1 MINACSYGDESESN
15 LRREQTMFRDLF
27 PLTGEGRDVAPGRP
41 AAPVARAGA
50 ILILLLLPPGSIPS
64 TEILAHWRAA
74 APPVRSGSFSGDNSF
89 GEDREVLRR
98 NNPGH
103 EHPASRSFF
112 DGGDPADANSARAQ
126 GETLTRLRVTV
137 TDENGV
143 AVTSARVILTH
154 TASRAVFR
162 GESDYSGKREFTDL
176 PPGIYQLRVE
186 KEGFYVVTLDDVRP
200 DHTSQVEIVLTHVQE
215 FVEEMDVVY
224 SPPAIDPTKTSA
236 GRTLESREILTVP
249 YPVTRDI
256 RYALP
261 LMPGIVR
268 DETGQIHLSGSA
280 SSQTL
285 YQLDGFRVAN
295 PATGQLDLRVS
306 VDAVRSVDVHSARY
320 ATEYGRAS
328 GGVVTLM
335 TGMGDDRYRFSATDF
350 IPSFQNRKGFHIN
363 NWTPRATVSGPLR
376 RKQAWFYEALDGE
389 YDLAIVRELPPGADR
404 NSRWRVSNLIK
415 GQVNISSSHILTASV
430 LVNRSHSPRAG
441 LSPFVPPEATV
452 RQEQTVSFLAFKDQF
467 STRSGWLLDVG
478 GAASWFHTADVPH
491 GSQHYVIRPDGVS
504 GNFFR
509 RSDDRARRFQGLA
522 HLFLPPCLWY
532 GRHELKMGVDI
543 EAIRFERAVER
554 HPIVIFRRDGTL
566 ARRVTFE
573 NRPPFA
579 RNNVLVSAYLQDRWP
594 VQDRWVIEMGGR
606 VDWDQILR
614 QVLVSPRLA
623 TSYLVRRETKITAG
637 VGLFSDASLLVL
649 LARPHEGTRRDL
661 FYAEDGRTLRLPP
674 VETAFAATEH
684 ELKVPRTWQWS
695 VGLEQ
700 KLPASIYLQFEV
712 LRKRGATGWAFV
724 NQPDGVSRLLVL
736 RPMRHDRYDA
746 VQVSL
751 RRTFARGSTIFV
763 AYTRS
768 AARSDAVLDYSLDT
782 FTFSPQAGGPLPW
795 DTPNRLV
802 CWGWMPVG
810 KGFDLAYSL
819 EWRDGFP
826 FSVVNEDQH
835 LVGAPNGRRFPAYFS
850 LNLHVER
857 RFHLFGFQWALR
869 AGFNN
874 LTGRDNPTVVNN
886 NQDAP
891 GFLTFSGRQGRT
903 FTGRIRFLGRK

>member
-1 MINACSYGDESESN
+1 M
-15 LRREQTMFRDLF
+15 LWDLF
-27 PLTGEGRDVAPGRP
+27 PPTGERRDVASGWP
-41 AAPVARAGA
+41 AAPVARAGV
-50 ILILLLLPPGSIPS
+50 ILIFFILLPGSFPSRQIQAQSPGAEAS
-64 TEILAHWRAA
+64 A
-74 APPVRSGSFSGDNSF
+74 RSGSFRNSL
-89 GEDREVLRR
+89 GEDRGVLRR
-98 NNPGH
+98 NDPGRD
-103 EHPASRSFF
+103 HPASRSLF
-112 DGGDPADANSARAQ
+112 DGRDREDANSARAQ
-126 GETLTRLRVTV
+126 RETLARLRVTV

-143 AVTSARVILTH
+143 VVTSARIILTH
-154 TASRAVFR
+154 AASRAVFR
-162 GESDYSGKREFTDL
+162 GESDYSGRREFTEL
-176 PPGIYQLRVE
+176 PPGVYQLRVE
-186 KEGFYVVTLDDVRP
+186 KEGFYVVTLDDVHP
-200 DHTSQVEIVLTHVQE
+200 DQTPHVEITLTHVQE
-215 FVEEMDVVY
+215 FVEEMDVTY

-249 YPVTRDI
+249 HPVTRDI

-261 LMPGIVR
+261 LIPGIVQ

-285 YQLDGFRVAN
+285 YQLDGFRVAD

-306 VDAVRSVDVHSARY
+306 VDAVRSVDVQSSRY
-320 ATEYGRAS
+320 AAEYGRAS

-350 IPSFQNRKGFHIN
+350 IPSFQNRKGLHIN
-363 NWTPRATVSGPLR
+363 NWTPRATLSGPLR
-376 RKQAWFYEALDGE
+376 KRRAWFYEALDGE
-389 YDLAIVRELPPGADR
+389 YDLAIVKELPPGADR

-415 GQVNISSSHILTASV
+415 GQVTISSGHILTAAV
-430 LVNRSHSPRAG
+430 LVNQSRSPRAG
-441 LSPFVPPEATV
+441 LSPLVPLEATV
-452 RQEQTVSFLAFKDQF
+452 RQEQTVSFLALKDQF

-478 GAASWFHTADVPH
+478 FAASWFHAADAPH
-491 GSQHYVIRPDGVS
+491 GSQQYVIRPDGVS

-509 RSDDRARRFQGLA
+509 RSDNRARRFQGLA
-522 HLFLPPCLWY
+522 HLFLPPRLRY
-532 GRHELKMGVDI
+532 GRHELKMGFDI
-543 EAIRFERAVER
+543 EAIRFEQAIQR
-554 HPIVIFRRDGTL
+554 HPIMIFRQDGTL
-566 ARRVTFE
+566 ARRVMFE
-573 NRPPFA
+573 NRPPLA
-579 RNNVLVSAYLQDRWP
+579 RTHVSVSGYLQDRWL
-594 VQDRWVIEMGGR
+594 VRDRWIIEMGGR
-606 VDWDQILR
+606 FDWDQILR
-614 QVLVSPRLA
+614 QALVSPRVA

-637 VGLFSDASLLVL
+637 VGLFSDAPLLIL
-649 LARPHEGTRRDL
+649 LARPHEGPRRDL

-674 VETAFAATEH
+674 VETAFAATER
-684 ELKVPRTWQWS
+684 ELKVPRAWQWS

-700 KLPASIYLQFEV
+700 KLPASMYLQLEV
-712 LRKRGATGWAFV
+712 LRKRGTNGWAFV
-724 NQPDGVSRLLVL
+724 DQTDGVSRLFVL
-736 RPMRHDRYDA
+736 RPVRHDRYDA

-802 CWGWMPVG
+802 FWGWMPVG
-810 KGFDLAYSL
+810 LGFDLASSL

-826 FSVVNEDQH
+826 FSVVNGDQQ
-835 LVGAPNGRRFPAYFS
+835 LVGAPNGHRFPAYFS

-857 RFHLFGFQWALR
+857 PFHLFGFQWALR

-886 NQDAP
+886 NRDGP